1 LPAESEKIAVLQ
13 LLACNPPDVV
23 RPKFTL
29 SGEHTMADTIDMAQE
44 RQALMP
50 EKQIAHA
57 RPLVTQASA
66 QFCIDCDGAIPEV
79 RRRAIPGVSRCV
91 ACQEI
96 AEAQQRHF
104 IRR

>member
-1 LPAESEKIAVLQ
+1 L
-13 LLACNPPDVV
+13 
-23 RPKFTL
+23 
-29 SGEHTMADTIDMAQE
+29 ADTIDMAQE
-44 RQALMP
+44 RQALML

-57 RPLVTQASA
+57 RPAITQTSA
-66 QFCIDCDGAIPEV
+66 LFCIECEAAIPTA
-79 RRRAIPGVSRCV
+79 RRIAIPGVSRCM

>member
-1 LPAESEKIAVLQ
+1 
-13 LLACNPPDVV
+13 
-23 RPKFTL
+23 
-29 SGEHTMADTIDMAQE
+29 MADTIDMAQE
-44 RQALMP
+44 RQALML

-57 RPLVTQASA
+57 RPVITQASEL
-66 QFCIDCDGAIPEV
+66 FCVECDAAIPEV
-79 RRRAIPGVSRCV
+79 RRRAIPGVIRCV